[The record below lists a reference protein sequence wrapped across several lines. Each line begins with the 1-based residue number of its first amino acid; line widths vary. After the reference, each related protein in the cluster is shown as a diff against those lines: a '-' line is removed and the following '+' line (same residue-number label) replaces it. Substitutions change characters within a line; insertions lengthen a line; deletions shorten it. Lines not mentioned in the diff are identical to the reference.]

1 MPTSD
6 SPGPRSYVAESQG
19 YRFRMASED
28 VRVLRTIPEF
38 ESREEPAVGDEFLRW
53 RAEVWA
59 DALASAGAAPGE
71 YAVRVDAHQRRARLS
86 QGDTV
91 VFSAEI

>member
-6 SPGPRSYVAESQG
+6 SPSPRTYVAESQG
-19 YRFRMASED
+19 YRFRMGSED

-38 ESREEPAVGDEFLRW
+38 ESREEPAIGDEFLRE

-71 YAVRVDAHQRRARLS
+71 YSVRVDAHQRRARLS
-86 QGDTV
+86 RGDTV
-91 VFSAEI
+91 VFTAEI